1 MTMMIGGRIAEEIV
15 FGSITTGAQNDLE
28 RITKMGYAMVV
39 DYGMS
44 DRVGN
49 VSFNLSARES
59 DGPVFDKPY
68 SDATAEAIDEE
79 VKRLVDEVRDRARRL
94 LTDKRELLD
103 AMAQALLEKEVL
115 GPQELVD
122 ILGERPHGEY
132 VSVNGNGKAL
142 KRAGEEEE
150 AAPNDGPTG
159 DGQSGAAASPSVR
172 SGGSS
177 ASASEGR
184 DPARTA
190 SEDAAEPS
198 TETSGEQGGK
208 GSSSESPAQ
217 PDEPETP
224 GEEAA

>member
-1 MTMMIGGRIAEEIV
+1 
-15 FGSITTGAQNDLE
+15 
-28 RITKMGYAMVV
+28 
-39 DYGMS
+39 
-44 DRVGN
+44 
-49 VSFNLSARES
+49 
-59 DGPVFDKPY
+59 
-68 SDATAEAIDEE
+68 
-79 VKRLVDEVRDRARRL
+79 VRDRARRL

-150 AAPNDGPTG
+150 APSDGPTG

-177 ASASEGR
+177 PSASASAGR
-184 DPARTA
+184 DSAGT
-190 SEDAAEPS
+190 AAEGGADRS
-198 TETSGEQGGK
+198 SETRPGEQGGK

>member
-1 MTMMIGGRIAEEIV
+1 
-15 FGSITTGAQNDLE
+15 
-28 RITKMGYAMVV
+28 
-39 DYGMS
+39 
-44 DRVGN
+44 
-49 VSFNLSARES
+49 
-59 DGPVFDKPY
+59 
-68 SDATAEAIDEE
+68 
-79 VKRLVDEVRDRARRL
+79 VRDRARRL

-142 KRAGEEEE
+142 KRAGEEGEE
-150 AAPNDGPTG
+150 APNDGPTG
-159 DGQSGAAASPSVR
+159 DGQSGAAASPSIR
-172 SGGSS
+172 SGGASPP
-177 ASASEGR
+177 ASASDGR
-184 DPARTA
+184 DSAGT
-190 SEDAAEPS
+190 AAEGGS
-198 TETSGEQGGK
+198 GRSSETHPGEQGGK